1 MFKPHLSP
9 KMKCWQL
16 EAWRELGITIDE
28 YNYKL
33 AVFPKS
39 FYGRVSTFDSEK
51 KIYVQ
56 YGVIATLILFIGL
69 LYSLVCLKPGN
80 TYYPRSSRPN
90 KSFKELLGEAKASL
104 KTP

>member
-1 MFKPHLSP
+1 MSSFGALGSAEINFSL
-9 KMKCWQL
+9 L
-16 EAWRELGITIDE
+16 E
-28 YNYKL
+28 N
-33 AVFPKS
+33 V
-39 FYGRVSTFDSEK
+39 DSEK

-104 KTP
+104 NTP